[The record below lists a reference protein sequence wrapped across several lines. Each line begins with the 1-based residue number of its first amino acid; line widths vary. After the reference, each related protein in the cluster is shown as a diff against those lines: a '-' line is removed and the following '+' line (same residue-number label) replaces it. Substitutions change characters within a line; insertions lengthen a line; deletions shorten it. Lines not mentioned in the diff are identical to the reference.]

1 MNFEIK
7 IKEKSFFNKHDK
19 SKIKVLKNIDITI
32 NSNEFVCIVGPSGC
46 GKTTLMNMIGG
57 LIETKDQIINSKI
70 QTVSLMKAL
79 VMFFKP
85 PDFYPG

>member
-19 SKIKVLKNIDITI
+19 SNIKVLKNIDIKIT
-32 NSNEFVCIVGPSGC
+32 SNEFVCIVGPSGC

-57 LIETKDQIINSKI
+57 LIETKDQIINI
-70 QTVSLMKAL
+70 A
-79 VMFFKP
+79 
-85 PDFYPG
+85 

>member
-46 GKTTLMNMIGG
+46 GKQRL
-57 LIETKDQIINSKI
+57 
-70 QTVSLMKAL
+70 
-79 VMFFKP
+79 
-85 PDFYPG
+85 